1 MYLHLV
7 EIAIYPCLESIGDTI
22 EFQFAFLSKITWN
35 YIIYYIFI
43 EFQFAFLSKITWNY
57 IIYYIFI
64 EFQFAF
70 LSKITWNYIFQ
81 ASNRRRIILIFSL
94 SEERQ

>member
-7 EIAIYPCLESIGDTI
+7 EIAIYPCLESIGDTT

-43 EFQFAFLSKITWNY
+43 EFQFT
-57 IIYYIFI
+57 
-64 EFQFAF
+64 F